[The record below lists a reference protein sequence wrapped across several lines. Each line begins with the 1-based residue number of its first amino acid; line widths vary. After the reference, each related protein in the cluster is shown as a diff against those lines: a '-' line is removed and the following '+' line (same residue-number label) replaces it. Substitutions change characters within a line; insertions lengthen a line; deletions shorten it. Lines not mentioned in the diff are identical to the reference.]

1 MAWLKLRGA
10 SGLLFGVL
18 ATACLGGQTGQ
29 PGSATSCDNHQL
41 SSSAEWGDT
50 TVAAAAATFAG
61 TYDAPLLWQQVA
73 ADFQDRL
80 QLSIFY
86 DGGGA
91 RRGCDGRLAVPVT
104 VTLST
109 SESDI
114 TESGDAT
121 LEIAVSSGGLVGD
134 LSYAGE
140 RVALDARLTEVAA
153 GVSLVGDFASLDE
166 ELPGA
171 SAGFAMEP

>member
-50 TVAAAAATFAG
+50 TVRAAAATFAG
-61 TYDAPLLWQQVA
+61 TYDAPLLWQPIT

-86 DGGGA
+86 DGGSA
-91 RRGCDGRLAVPVT
+91 SRGCSGRLVVPVT
-104 VTLST
+104 VTLTT
-109 SESDI
+109 SESGI
-114 TESGDAT
+114 AESGAAT
-121 LEIAVSSGGLVGD
+121 LEIAVASAGLVGD

-153 GVSLVGDFASLDE
+153 GVSLAGDFESLDE
-166 ELPGA
+166 DLPGA
-171 SAGFAMEP
+171 SAGFAVEP